1 MSDFYILAVLTVVI
15 ATVAGALTYPL
26 VRRDLSP
33 AGALLAVGCVA
44 VAVGAGW
51 LLTLFHAL
59 LGFTAGLVVY
69 LVARRRLTG
78 TQAMM
83 AGGAGYVVGTLLSVG
98 ALMMALSG
106 M

>member
-1 MSDFYILAVLTVVI
+1 MSDFCIVAVLSLVVAI
-15 ATVAGALTYPL
+15 AAGAVTYQF

-33 AGALLAVGCVA
+33 SGALLAVGCAA

-59 LGFTAGLVVY
+59 LGFAIGLVVY

-78 TQAMM
+78 TQAMV

-98 ALMMALSG
+98 ALMLALSG

>member
-1 MSDFYILAVLTVVI
+1 MSDFYIISILTAGI
-15 ATVAGALTYPL
+15 AIVAGAMTYPL

-33 AGALLAVGCVA
+33 AGAVLAVGCVA

-59 LGFTAGLVVY
+59 LGFAVGLVVY
-69 LVARRRLTG
+69 LVTRRRLTG
-78 TQAMM
+78 TQAMV

-98 ALMMALSG
+98 ALMVALSG

>member
-1 MSDFYILAVLTVVI
+1 VSAFYILAVLTVVI
-15 ATVAGALTYPL
+15 AIVAGAVTYPL

-33 AGALLAVGCVA
+33 AGALLAVACVA

-59 LGFTAGLVVY
+59 LGFVAGLVVY

-78 TQAMM
+78 TQAMV

-98 ALMMALSG
+98 ALMIALSG

>member
-1 MSDFYILAVLTVVI
+1 MSAFFIVAALTAVI
-15 ATVAGALTYPL
+15 AVVTGAVTYPL

-33 AGALLAVGCVA
+33 AGALLAVACVA
-44 VAVGAGW
+44 VAVSVGW

-59 LGFTAGLVVY
+59 LGFVAGLVVY

-78 TQAMM
+78 KQAMV

-98 ALMMALSG
+98 ALMIALSG

>member
-1 MSDFYILAVLTVVI
+1 MSAFYIIAILTVFIGIV
-15 ATVAGALTYPL
+15 TGALTYPL

-33 AGALLAVGCVA
+33 AGALLAGGFVA
-44 VAVGAGW
+44 VAVGVGW

-59 LGFTAGLVVY
+59 LGFAVGLVVY
-69 LVARRRLTG
+69 LAARRRLTG
-78 TQAMM
+78 TQAMV
-83 AGGAGYVVGTLLSVG
+83 AGGAGYVVGTLLSIS

>member
-1 MSDFYILAVLTVVI
+1 MSDFFTIAILTGGI
-15 ATVAGALTYPL
+15 AIVAGVMTYQL

-33 AGALLAVGCVA
+33 TGTLLAVGCVA

-59 LGFTAGLVVY
+59 LGFAIGLVAY
-69 LVARRRLTG
+69 LVTRRRLTG
-78 TQAMM
+78 TQAMV
-83 AGGAGYVVGTLLSVG
+83 AGGAAYVVGTLLSVG
-98 ALMMALSG
+98 ALIVALSG

>member
-1 MSDFYILAVLTVVI
+1 MSAFGALAIVTAVI
-15 ATVAGALTYPL
+15 AIVTGAVTYPL

-33 AGALLAVGCVA
+33 AGALLAAGCVA
-44 VAVGAGW
+44 AAVGAGW

-59 LGFTAGLVVY
+59 LGFAIGLAVY
-69 LVARRRLTG
+69 LVTRRRLTG

-83 AGGAGYVVGTLLSVG
+83 AGGAGYVVSTLLSVG

>member
-1 MSDFYILAVLTVVI
+1 MSAFSVLAVLTVVI
-15 ATVAGALTYPL
+15 AIVASTLTYPL

-33 AGALLAVGCVA
+33 VGALLAVGC

-59 LGFTAGLVVY
+59 PGFAAGLVVC

-78 TQAMM
+78 TQTMV

-98 ALMMALSG
+98 ALITALNG